1 MVLSEIRHDGTL
13 HCRVILV
20 CAFDM
25 VWYYMNDVIQR
36 RWGSLRCTI
45 TLLCTIGSL
54 SPAFWSWVSRNDDI
68 KELWQYLG
76 FTIAVLSTIW
86 IISLRSWNGYRKS
99 WRELLWKVVICFQK
113 MTYCFSICLIWEKR
127 FYWFRTKNLRYIIGL
142 GTLCRTYAYGF
153 KRRSVRLPP

>member
-1 MVLSEIRHDGTL
+1 MFLVSWSWFDINTDNQQRWYCPRSVMTVLFIVGSFLFALLT
-13 HCRVILV
+13 
-20 CAFDM
+20 
-25 VWYYMNDVIQR
+25 WYYMNDVIQR

-54 SPAFWSWVSRNDDI
+54 SPAFWSWVSWNDDI
-68 KELWQYLG
+68 KELWQCLE

-86 IISLRSWNGYRKS
+86 FISLRSWNGYRKS

-127 FYWFRTKNLRYIIGL
+127 FYWF
-142 GTLCRTYAYGF
+142 
-153 KRRSVRLPP
+153 